1 MDYVYVDDL
10 YDDVYHTPPPVDKA
24 LQRGD
29 VPEEEFEI
37 REVLDCWYQAG
48 FVPFIEGQLEQ
59 INFWQ
64 RVDEFKRLTK
74 TLTLLIRCRAYQS
87 AVKRITSQW
96 QSESLEFRYVHY
108 LLYKVSYP

>member
-1 MDYVYVDDL
+1 MDYVYVDDI
-10 YDDVYHTPPPVDKA
+10 YDDVYRTPPPIDRE

-37 REVLDCWYQAG
+37 REVLDCWYQTG
-48 FVPFIEGQLEQ
+48 FRPFTEVRISHISFWEQ
-59 INFWQ
+59 
-64 RVDEFKRLTK
+64 VDEFKRLTK

-96 QSESLEFRYVHY
+96 RVESLEFRYIHY
-108 LLYKVSYP
+108 LLRKVS